1 MKSFKFTIRG
11 NEYEV
16 DIKSFD
22 KGIAKL
28 DVNGTSYNIELHKD
42 EQVAKT
48 PILKRSSITN
58 PHSAHKIKK
67 AGGNIFKVVAPLPG
81 IIMQILVKEGDEIK
95 KEENL
100 LIYEAMKMENKLL
113 SEKTGTVKSTKVS
126 VGDNVLQG
134 DVLLEIEIS

>member
-1 MKSFKFTIRG
+1 MKKFKFTIRG

-16 DIKSFD
+16 DMKSFD
-22 KGIAKL
+22 DGIAKL
-28 DVNGTSYNIELHKD
+28 DVNGTLYNVELHKD

-48 PILKRSSITN
+48 PILQRSAITN

-67 AGGNIFKVVAPLPG
+67 AGNNIFKVEAPLPG
-81 IIMQILVKEGDEIK
+81 IIMQISVKVGDEVK
-95 KEENL
+95 KEQNL

-113 SEKTGTVKSTKVS
+113 SEKEGVVKAVKAN

-134 DVLLEIEIS
+134 DVLLEIEIN